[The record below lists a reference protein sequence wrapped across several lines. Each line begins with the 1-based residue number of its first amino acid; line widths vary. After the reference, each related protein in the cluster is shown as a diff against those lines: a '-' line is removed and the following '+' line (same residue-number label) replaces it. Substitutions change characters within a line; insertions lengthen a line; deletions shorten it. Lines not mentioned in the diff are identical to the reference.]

1 MSILVNADSRIL
13 VQGLTGR
20 EGQFHARQMLDYGT
34 NIVAGCTPG
43 KGGMEV
49 LGVPVFNTCAEAV
62 KATGA
67 DVSIIFVPSAAAADS
82 ACAAAAAGIKLVV
95 LITEH
100 IPVLD
105 MVRAKAFLNAHG
117 TRLIGPNCPG
127 IITPGACKLGI
138 MPGYIFKPGPIGL
151 VSRSGTLTY
160 EATYQLTCQGLG
172 QSTCVGI
179 GGDPVPGLYFTE
191 ILELFRDDDAVF
203 MHVEVRDRRD
213 RRGRGRTRR
222 RLHQGE
228 PVSKARLWLH
238 RRADGPQ
245 GQTHGPRRRHYQRLQ
260 GARRGQDQGAGIRRG
275 HHHP

>member
-117 TRLIGPNCPG
+117 TRLIGPNCPRHHH
-127 IITPGACKLGI
+127 AR
-138 MPGYIFKPGPIGL
+138 GL
-151 VSRSGTLTY
+151 QAGHH
-160 EATYQLTCQGLG
+160 A
-172 QSTCVGI
+172 
-179 GGDPVPGLYFTE
+179 
-191 ILELFRDDDAVF
+191 
-203 MHVEVRDRRD
+203 
-213 RRGRGRTRR
+213 
-222 RLHQGE
+222 RLHIQN
-228 PVSKARLWLH
+228 PAPSVW
-238 RRADGPQ
+238 
-245 GQTHGPRRRHYQRLQ
+245 
-260 GARRGQDQGAGIRRG
+260 
-275 HHHP
+275 